1 MPEEVVVVYS
11 RMSEAEKNEIW
22 RLVGQ
27 GWSLAVVGRRLGRG
41 KATVVDFV
49 AATGGVRPPVRCRR
63 PVQLSLWEREEIS
76 RGLAAGLALR
86 AIARQLGRAPSTVS
100 REVRRNGGPKHYRAS
115 RAELAAWERAC
126 RPKAT
131 KLATNRRLREMVE
144 TKLALDWSP
153 AQIAQ
158 WLARAF
164 RDEPEM
170 RVSHETIYLSLF
182 VEARGALRKDLTA
195 HLRTGR
201 GTRRPKT
208 RTARGHG
215 QGQIVDAVSIR
226 ERPAEVEDRA
236 VPGHWEGDLLL
247 GSGHSQIATLVER
260 QTRFVM
266 LVRLPEGRSTEHVVD
281 RLAAHIQTLPAQLR
295 QSLTW
300 DRGLELADHVRFSVD
315 TGVAVYFCD
324 PKSPWQRGTNENTN
338 GLLRQY
344 FPKRVSIAH
353 YSQDELDV
361 VAERLNG
368 RPRRTLD
375 WLSPS
380 EKLAEVLR

>member
-1 MPEEVVVVYS
+1 
-11 RMSEAEKNEIW
+11 MSEAEKNEIW

-131 KLATNRRLREMVE
+131 QLATNRRLREMVE

-153 AQIAQ
+153 EQIAR

-164 RDEPEM
+164 PDEPEM
-170 RVSHETIYLSLF
+170 RVSHETNY
-182 VEARGALRKDLTA
+182 
-195 HLRTGR
+195 
-201 GTRRPKT
+201 
-208 RTARGHG
+208 
-215 QGQIVDAVSIR
+215 
-226 ERPAEVEDRA
+226 
-236 VPGHWEGDLLL
+236 
-247 GSGHSQIATLVER
+247 
-260 QTRFVM
+260 
-266 LVRLPEGRSTEHVVD
+266 
-281 RLAAHIQTLPAQLR
+281 
-295 QSLTW
+295 
-300 DRGLELADHVRFSVD
+300 
-315 TGVAVYFCD
+315 
-324 PKSPWQRGTNENTN
+324 
-338 GLLRQY
+338 
-344 FPKRVSIAH
+344 
-353 YSQDELDV
+353 
-361 VAERLNG
+361 
-368 RPRRTLD
+368 
-375 WLSPS
+375 
-380 EKLAEVLR
+380 